1 MIHLMIDGNPVE
13 VEKGTTILHAAKK
26 IGVKIPTLCYIENLL
41 PDGSCRL
48 CVVEVKN
55 NGRTKID
62 TACTLQ
68 ASEGDEVFTMS
79 EKVIQSRKQTLDLL
93 LSDHNIHCF
102 SCEGNGDCKL
112 QDYAYE
118 YGLDCSSYEGEK
130 SGGEIDDSN
139 KFFTYDPSLCIL
151 CHRCVNTCNEIVGRG
166 AIATMERG
174 FQSIIGNGEGK
185 WADGTCES
193 CGNCVQACPTGALTM
208 KRRKKYFLV
217 ASASIAAS
225 FLICI
230 STIYFLNQN
239 GSVNLDFQAIAEEM
253 DSQSV
258 EEVTLITSKEQLNL
272 DEDVFIKYSKEGK
285 VAVNSQVIKEKE
297 EKTKEEQEYN
307 QLLVPAGKR
316 ARVELSDGT
325 RLVVNSQSKVIYPR
339 CFKGDIRKIYAQ
351 GEVFLEVAHDKKHP
365 FIVESD
371 DFKLQVLGTKF
382 NISNYK
388 GGTTNIVLVEGAV
401 EVTDKNEKKARL
413 NPNDLLN
420 IANGTIAY
428 QKQVDVAEYISWV
441 EGIMLLNGNDLSQI
455 IQRLSI
461 YYGISIQCDPII
473 GKEKVYGKLDLKDD
487 IDEVIECIQQTLPFT
502 IEKSDTSIYLNKYF
516 F

>member
-1 MIHLMIDGNPVE
+1 MKDYLVRGLVNSKNCRVFACQ
-13 VEKGTTILHAAKK
+13 TT
-26 IGVKIPTLCYIENLL
+26 NLL
-41 PDGSCRL
+41 EKARQEHDLWPTASAALGRMMSATL
-48 CVVEVKN
+48 MMAAMNKN
-55 NGRTKID
+55 NEKMTVTINGGGPIGTMMAVTRGDGHIKGFVGDPHVHYTYND
-62 TACTLQ
+62 TGHLA
-68 ASEGDEVFTMS
+68 
-79 EKVIQSRKQTLDLL
+79 
-93 LSDHNIHCF
+93 
-102 SCEGNGDCKL
+102 
-112 QDYAYE
+112 
-118 YGLDCSSYEGEK
+118 
-130 SGGEIDDSN
+130 
-139 KFFTYDPSLCIL
+139 
-151 CHRCVNTCNEIVGRG
+151 VG
-166 AIATMERG
+166 
-174 FQSIIGNGEGK
+174 
-185 WADGTCES
+185 
-193 CGNCVQACPTGALTM
+193 
-208 KRRKKYFLV
+208 
-217 ASASIAAS
+217 
-225 FLICI
+225 
-230 STIYFLNQN
+230 
-239 GSVNLDFQAIAEEM
+239 
-253 DSQSV
+253 
-258 EEVTLITSKEQLNL
+258 
-272 DEDVFIKYSKEGK
+272 
-285 VAVNSQVIKEKE
+285 VAVGTQGTLQVIKENE

-502 IEKSDTSIYLNKYF
+502 IGKAVSLVV
-516 F
+516 

>member
-1 MIHLMIDGNPVE
+1 MNLKEYFRLANLFGKLNSQ
-13 VEKGTTILHAAKK
+13 EKLEDDFTTMPE
-26 IGVKIPTLCYIENLL
+26 GETLRFFWE
-41 PDGSCRL
+41 SC
-48 CVVEVKN
+48 EQE
-55 NGRTKID
+55 KID
-62 TACTLQ
+62 
-68 ASEGDEVFTMS
+68 ASSIIERTRMKIQKS
-79 EKVIQSRKQTLDLL
+79 EKKRKRNYLL
-93 LSDHNIHCF
+93 I
-102 SCEGNGDCKL
+102 
-112 QDYAYE
+112 
-118 YGLDCSSYEGEK
+118 
-130 SGGEIDDSN
+130 
-139 KFFTYDPSLCIL
+139 T
-151 CHRCVNTCNEIVGRG
+151 
-166 AIATMERG
+166 
-174 FQSIIGNGEGK
+174 
-185 WADGTCES
+185 
-193 CGNCVQACPTGALTM
+193 
-208 KRRKKYFLV
+208 
-217 ASASIAAS
+217 SASIAAS
-225 FLICI
+225 ILICI
-230 STIYFLNQN
+230 STIYFM
-239 GSVNLDFQAIAEEM
+239 NLETVVDLDLQAIAEGL

-258 EEVTLITSKEQLNL
+258 DEVTLITAKEQLNL
-272 DEDVFIKYSKEGK
+272 DEDAFIKYSKEGK
-285 VAVNSQVIKEKE
+285 VAVNSQVIKE
-297 EKTKEEQEYN
+297 EKVKDEQEYN

-461 YYGISIQCDPII
+461 YYGISIQCEPII

-502 IEKSDTSIYLNKYF
+502 IEKSDTSIYLNK
-516 F
+516 